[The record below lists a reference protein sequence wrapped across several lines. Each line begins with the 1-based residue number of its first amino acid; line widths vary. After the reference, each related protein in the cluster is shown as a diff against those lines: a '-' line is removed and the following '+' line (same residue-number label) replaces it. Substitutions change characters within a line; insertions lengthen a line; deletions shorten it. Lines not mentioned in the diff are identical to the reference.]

1 MLRNEIEHC
10 AEYKR
15 SSDGNQRG
23 GDNDIAQAAVIV
35 VADPEGVPKHSAGKG
50 EALVV
55 MEEIIWKMMNSPTY
69 QRKAP
74 ATLCLVKSCPNAMA
88 VYIFRIEKALDNT
101 VCIRSRRR

>member
-50 EALVV
+50 GGVGSNGRNNLEDD
-55 MEEIIWKMMNSPTY
+55 EFPTY

>member
-1 MLRNEIEHC
+1 MLRNEIEHS

-50 EALVV
+50 GGVGSNGRNNLEDDEFPHIP
-55 MEEIIWKMMNSPTY
+55 EEGAGHLMLGKKLP
-69 QRKAP
+69 
-74 ATLCLVKSCPNAMA
+74 
-88 VYIFRIEKALDNT
+88 
-101 VCIRSRRR
+101 